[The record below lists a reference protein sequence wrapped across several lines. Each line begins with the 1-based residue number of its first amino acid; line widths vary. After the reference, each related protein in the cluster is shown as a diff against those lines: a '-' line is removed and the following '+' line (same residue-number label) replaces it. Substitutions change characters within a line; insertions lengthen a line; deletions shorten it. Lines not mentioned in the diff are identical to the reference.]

1 MRHDE
6 AKKTADEALAAWN
19 EHVRGC
25 LVCSNAG
32 TGPVQDRADFVITPT
47 VLLVDNNHA
56 LLDQLVRM
64 LQPNC
69 KIAAT
74 LSCGAMVV
82 DRAAAL
88 QPDLIILDISLGD
101 VNGFEVAKRLKSAGC
116 SAKIIFLTLH
126 EDMEFA
132 DAAFGLGA
140 WGFIFKSR
148 LTVDLEI
155 AISAVLSGWHF
166 SSIR

>member
-1 MRHDE
+1 MDDSHCPLGSLCAEARKTAAIGLRIAQDNLRLPWSRQAQMRHDE

-32 TGPVQDRADFVITPT
+32 PGPVQDRADFVITPT

-69 KIAAT
+69 KIAAA

-101 VNGFEVAKRLKSAGC
+101 VNGFEVANG
-116 SAKIIFLTLH
+116 
-126 EDMEFA
+126 
-132 DAAFGLGA
+132 
-140 WGFIFKSR
+140 
-148 LTVDLEI
+148 
-155 AISAVLSGWHF
+155 
-166 SSIR
+166 